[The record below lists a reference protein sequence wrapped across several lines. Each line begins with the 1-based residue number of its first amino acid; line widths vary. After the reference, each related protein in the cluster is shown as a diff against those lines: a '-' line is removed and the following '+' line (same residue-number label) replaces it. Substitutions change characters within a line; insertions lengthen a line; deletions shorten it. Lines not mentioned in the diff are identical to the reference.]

1 VKTPHIKND
10 QRSRFASHS
19 AIMLGLSNKNPPHTW
34 YFPDDETTE
43 EEQYVTA
50 GEDESEWKNTFIPN
64 SKIKTLILQHTVN

>member
-1 VKTPHIKND
+1 
-10 QRSRFASHS
+10 
-19 AIMLGLSNKNPPHTW
+19 MLGLSNKNPPHTW